1 MGFEGLISF
10 LIRNL
15 SNDSFDEINLNIN
28 YNKLV
33 SKYIL
38 IDFSFILYNCYI
50 EIEEDINLVLKYI
63 YIHLVVQNMM

>member
-50 EIEEDINLVLKYI
+50 EIEEDINLVLKY
-63 YIHLVVQNMM
+63 